1 MTTSPTTKRP
11 YRSPLREAQAEA
23 TRRRVVEAAT
33 ELFGRQGFP
42 VTTIGEIARAAQV
55 SPETVYG
62 QFGSKQGVL
71 EGVVAMFAGERFP
84 RAAFEEQVLRL
95 GDDVAARL
103 SHLVDVMGDFYAA
116 NPDLI
121 ALFAHAP
128 GEAGAAFDAFRD
140 ARYGDQ
146 AIIYAELPP
155 GTLKPGLTPRRALE
169 MTDVLLAPAIYAR
182 LVDTAGWSLAD
193 YKRQV
198 LELLEVALLPPR

>member
-1 MTTSPTTKRP
+1 MTTSPTTKRR
-11 YRSPLREAQAEA
+11 YTSPLRVAQAEA
-23 TRRRVVEAAT
+23 TRRRIVVAAT
-33 ELFGRQGFP
+33 DLFGRQGFP
-42 VTTIGEIARAAQV
+42 ATTIGEIARAAEV

-95 GDDVAARL
+95 GDDTRARL
-103 SHLVDVMGDFYAA
+103 GHLVDVMGDFYAA

-140 ARYGDQ
+140 ERYGNQ
-146 AIIYAELPP
+146 EMVYAELPS
-155 GTLKPGLTPRRALE
+155 GALKPGLTPRRAVELV
-169 MTDVLLAPAIYAR
+169 DVLLAPAIYAR
-182 LVDTAGWSLAD
+182 LVDAAGWSLAD

-198 LELLEVALLPPR
+198 LELLEAALLAP